1 MYAIESKVKKMQIHT
16 LLSSLSFKS
25 FNTRLVLGLAITS
38 VLKIM
43 METIRFCPYWQFFLK
58 TWDNVG
64 CELSIFRLTSAGKD
78 IKIRKQD
85 YLCSQI
91 YIYQDILNIKQMHY
105 ILKNTFVHLNSFLFQ
120 IFFNIYE
127 TKSIFQKMAAPMNFV
142 FFVIF
147 ENLHC
152 KLTLRL

>member
-58 TWDNVG
+58 TWDNVS

-105 ILKNTFVHLNSFLFQ
+105 ILKNTSVHLNSFLFQ
-120 IFFNIYE
+120 IFLTY
-127 TKSIFQKMAAPMNFV
+127 TKLNQYFRKWRRP
-142 FFVIF
+142 
-147 ENLHC
+147 
-152 KLTLRL
+152 